1 MLRAVYPF
9 KSPFET
15 WDGLMITAKL
25 IFNVDGYLPSHLP
38 PPFGGAGG
46 VGHMVD
52 SGVLDSQVTPFRLH
66 VPLEEDLYPTLTLH
80 SPATKVWCR
89 FCAEDIISN
98 SRESIGAPEGATIYA
113 VDGSVIFES
122 NTSDMAL

>member
-1 MLRAVYPF
+1 
-9 KSPFET
+9 
-15 WDGLMITAKL
+15 MITAKL

-38 PPFGGAGG
+38 PPFVSAGA
-46 VGHMVD
+46 VGNMMD
-52 SGVLDSQVTPFRLH
+52 SSFVESQATPFHLH

-89 FCAEDIISN
+89 FCAQDILAN

-113 VDGSVIFES
+113 VDGSVIFDS
-122 NTSDMAL
+122 AATTDKC